1 MIKHIVLGLMVI
13 TLAMTGMN
21 AAGTCPGDDDE
32 VDGSGIGRAS
42 LSKKDREGK
51 TGVDNYKY
59 FLDTEGEFVGDND
72 DEFEYSE
79 GKAKVSF
86 ADGQFEYVEVNN
98 LNSHDGIATYSNG
111 GNDSYENNDDFQNAS
126 LLRRASAGPLP
137 GQGFVS
143 TEVHGTI
150 NQKKSGWF
158 KKYVDKDFYAY
169 DVTCAGN
176 LLITLSV
183 PQNLDLDLR
192 LYKLSN
198 TLDAS
203 YKELDFNE
211 TFFKSM

>member
-21 AAGTCPGDDDE
+21 AAGTCPGGDDE

-86 ADGQFEYVEVNN
+86 ADGQLSSPASFRRPLAWPGFCLDGSARDDKPKEVR
-98 LNSHDGIATYSNG
+98 LVQKI
-111 GNDSYENNDDFQNAS
+111 
-126 LLRRASAGPLP
+126 RR
-137 GQGFVS
+137 
-143 TEVHGTI
+143 
-150 NQKKSGWF
+150 
-158 KKYVDKDFYAY
+158 
-169 DVTCAGN
+169 
-176 LLITLSV
+176 
-183 PQNLDLDLR
+183 
-192 LYKLSN
+192 
-198 TLDAS
+198 
-203 YKELDFNE
+203 
-211 TFFKSM
+211 